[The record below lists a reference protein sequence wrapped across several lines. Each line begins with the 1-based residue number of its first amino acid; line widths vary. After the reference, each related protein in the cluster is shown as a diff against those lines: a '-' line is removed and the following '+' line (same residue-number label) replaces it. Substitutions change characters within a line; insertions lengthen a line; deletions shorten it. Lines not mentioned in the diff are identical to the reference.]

1 MPIASELKV
10 QNLRANSSVGEN
22 KEKNTYDVKYT
33 WNSPPFKYRTVLYY
47 SLSYEVSGSLRNQFP
62 CTSSLRSKKCSVSE
76 VVSIEIWLLVSI
88 FN

>member
-10 QNLRANSSVGEN
+10 QNLRASPVEN

-33 WNSPPFKYRTVLYY
+33 WKSPLFEYRTVLYY
-47 SLSYEVSGSLRNQFP
+47 SVSYEVSGSLRNQFP
-62 CTSSLRSKKCSVSE
+62 CTSSLRSKKCLISE